1 MTASTDDAT
10 RNGSMPMSINR
21 VNALGASFV
30 CRVEKHQMAGQRR
43 ADGDFRRLRSRIS
56 PTITTFGSWRKMWR
70 KPIAKVS
77 PMSERTAIWLMPFN
91 SYSTGSSIV
100 MMRFVTELMELKN
113 A

>member
-10 RNGSMPMSINR
+10 RNGSMPMSIKR

-30 CRVEKHQMAGQRR
+30 CSVENTKWPVSDARI
-43 ADGDFRRLRSRIS
+43 AISAVSKSRIS
-56 PTITTFGSWRKMWR
+56 PTITTFGSCRKIWRN
-70 KPIAKVS
+70 PIANVS
-77 PMSERTAIWLMPFN
+77 PISGRTAIWLMPFN

-100 MMRFVTELMELKN
+100 MMRLWTELIALKN